1 MEHYLNLASR
11 GREAK
16 AVPASNEQARFET
29 LNPQLFPKSRC

>member
-1 MEHYLNLASR
+1 MEHYFNLASR

-29 LNPQLFPKSRC
+29 IFARRRSLATP